1 MFQGV
6 PPRQSSR
13 SKIAMSHLVVCG
25 LNYSSSPLTI
35 REKFAIPESCVKHAL
50 RMLSEYPEIEESVL
64 LSTCNRTEVYA
75 VVTDVEAGL
84 RRLDEFFKH
93 VRQIADHES
102 LKPNF
107 RLIRDDV
114 CLHLLRVASGLN
126 SMVFGEAQIISQI
139 KKAHEAASQTGNS
152 GLVLNRLFQLALET
166 GKRVRME
173 TSIGRRA
180 MSISSVAVELAK
192 KQINLNDNF
201 KVTVIGAGTMA
212 QECIWHLQKVKQA
225 EPLIVAN
232 RSTERLSEL
241 KKQYGNRVQTDHN
254 FTTVADRVAHSRL
267 VLVATSS
274 PEYVLRYEELV
285 AALEATDAR
294 RDLLIVDLSVPRN
307 VDPRIATIA
316 GVTLKHAEDLSDI
329 LSRNKEERQALS
341 GEAETIVFEM
351 FDKFQVWQN
360 TRAVVPTIV
369 KMRKRLESIRQRQL
383 LTKSN
388 SHRGDGEEEIS
399 RIIVNQI
406 LHGPTVGLKA
416 AQNKRLQQ
424 RRAELLEE
432 LFELNSICDGQPA

>member
-1 MFQGV
+1 
-6 PPRQSSR
+6 
-13 SKIAMSHLVVCG
+13 MSHLVVCG

-84 RRLDEFFKH
+84 KRLDEFFKH

-107 RLIRDDV
+107 RLLRDDV
-114 CLHLLRVASGLN
+114 CLHLFRVASGLN

-152 GLVLNRLFQLALET
+152 GVILNRLFQLALET

-192 KQINLNDNF
+192 KQINLNANF
-201 KVTVIGAGTMA
+201 EVTVIGAGTMA

-225 EPLIVAN
+225 DPLIVAN
-232 RSTERLSEL
+232 RSSERLGDL
-241 KKQYGNRVQTDHN
+241 NKQYGDRVETDSN
-254 FTTVADRVAHSRL
+254 FSAVADRVARSRL
-267 VLVATSS
+267 VLVATSA
-274 PEYVLRYEELV
+274 PQYVLTYEELA
-285 AALEATDAR
+285 AALEKNGAR

-307 VDPRIATIA
+307 VDPRIATIT
-316 GVTLKHAEDLSDI
+316 GVTLKHAEDLSYI

-369 KMRKRLESIRQRQL
+369 KMRQRLESIRQLQL
-383 LTKSN
+383 SKKTDAPC
-388 SHRGDGEEEIS
+388 GIGEEEIS

-406 LHGPTVGLKA
+406 LHGPTVGLKSK
-416 AQNKRLQQ
+416 QNRRSQQ
-424 RRAELLEE
+424 KRAELLEE
-432 LFELNSICDGQPA
+432 LFELNSRCDGRPA

>member
-1 MFQGV
+1 
-6 PPRQSSR
+6 
-13 SKIAMSHLVVCG
+13 MSHLVVCG

-84 RRLDEFFKH
+84 KRLDEFFKH

-107 RLIRDDV
+107 RLLRDDV
-114 CLHLLRVASGLN
+114 CLHLFRVASGLN

-152 GLVLNRLFQLALET
+152 GVVLNRLFQLALET

-192 KQINLNDNF
+192 KQINLNANF
-201 KVTVIGAGTMA
+201 EVTVIGAGTMA

-225 EPLIVAN
+225 EPLFVSN
-232 RSTERLSEL
+232 RSAERLREL
-241 KKQYGNRVQTDHN
+241 DKQYGDRVKTDSNFAAIANRV
-254 FTTVADRVAHSRL
+254 ARSRL
-267 VLVATSS
+267 ILVATSA
-274 PEYVLRYEELV
+274 PQYVLRYEELL
-285 AALEATDAR
+285 AALEKSGAR

-307 VDPRIATIA
+307 VDPRIATIP
-316 GVTLKHAEDLSDI
+316 GVTLKHAEDLSYI

-351 FDKFQVWQN
+351 LEKFQIWQN

-369 KMRKRLESIRQRQL
+369 KMRQRLESIRQHHL
-383 LTKSN
+383 DKKNDSV
-388 SHRGDGEEEIS
+388 GGADDEEIS
-399 RIIVNQI
+399 RIVVNQI
-406 LHGPTVGLKA
+406 LHGPTVGLKSTK
-416 AQNKRLQQ
+416 NRRLQQ

-432 LFELNSICDGQPA
+432 LFELNSRCDGRRA

>member
-1 MFQGV
+1 
-6 PPRQSSR
+6 
-13 SKIAMSHLVVCG
+13 MSHLVVCG
-25 LNYSSSPLTI
+25 FNYNSSPLTI

-50 RMLSEYPEIEESVL
+50 RMLSEYPEIQESVL

-75 VVTDVEAGL
+75 VVTDLEAGL
-84 RRLDEFFKH
+84 KRLNEFFSH

-114 CLHLLRVASGLN
+114 CLHLLRVAAGLN
-126 SMVFGEAQIISQI
+126 SMVFGEAQIIAQI

-152 GLVLNRLFQLALET
+152 GVILNRLFQLALET

-192 KQINLNDNF
+192 KLIKLDENF
-201 KVTVIGAGTMA
+201 EVTVVGAGTMA

-225 EPLIVAN
+225 NPLAVLN
-232 RSTERLSEL
+232 RSAGKLDEL
-241 KKQYGNRVQTDHN
+241 QKQYGERVKTDSEFSAIANRV
-254 FTTVADRVAHSRL
+254 AKSRL
-267 VLVATSS
+267 VLVATNA
-274 PEYVLRYEELV
+274 PEYVIKYDELV
-285 AALEATDAR
+285 AALESNDAR

-307 VDPRIATIA
+307 VDPRIATIT
-316 GVTLKHAEDLSDI
+316 GVTLKHAEDLSHI

-341 GEAETIVFEM
+341 GEAEAIVFEM
-351 FDKFQVWQN
+351 CERFQDWQN

-369 KMRKRLESIRQRQL
+369 KMRQRLESIRQNQL
-383 LTKSN
+383 LKQNCFT
-388 SHRGDGEEEIS
+388 GGADEDTIS
-399 RIIVNQI
+399 RVVVNQI
-406 LHGPTVGLKA
+406 LHGPTVGLKSTRSR
-416 AQNKRLQQ
+416 KLQR

-432 LFELNSICDGQPA
+432 LFELNS